1 MLKELL
7 EYINT
12 LKRPEL
18 ITDDLGNRYLFN
30 ENAKQYSRIPLNAST
45 ERSVCNIESFAKV
58 VKNVCS
64 KFTGLNTTVIFKANG
79 AKFYTDESLGQ
90 DQNIWMFDREYTL
103 LWDVVKDL
111 VRTVN
116 KFTHRELLE
125 KLESVRNYIID
136 FESLY
141 QKLSKLRASKR
152 ISFASSPIFVD
163 GENSGGYEWEQ
174 KIDANGSTEKAT
186 CPSKINF
193 KGKIVRGSDAVYEF
207 SININP
213 VIDEENGRILFRIC
227 MPTIDLV
234 LDQVREDEY
243 QDFLKLIGDIADKK
257 VLVLR
262 DY

>member
-30 ENAKQYSRIPLNAST
+30 EYSKRYERIPENAKQ
-45 ERSVCNIESFAKV
+45 ERTVCNIESFAKIV
-58 VKNVCS
+58 NHICS
-64 KFTGLNTTVIFKANG
+64 KYPDVINATVIFNERG
-79 AKFYTDESLGQ
+79 AKLYTDESLKNDQ
-90 DQNIWMFDREYTL
+90 DIWLFIREYTL
-103 LWDVVKDL
+103 LWQTIRNMTEMEFSHKD
-111 VRTVN
+111 
-116 KFTHRELLE
+116 LLE
-125 KLESVRNYIID
+125 KLESVKNCILD

-152 ISFASSPIFVD
+152 ISFASSPIFVE

-186 CPSKINF
+186 CPSRINF
-193 KGKIVRGSDAVYEF
+193 KGKIVRGSEAVYEF

-213 VIDEENGRILFRIC
+213 VIDEEKGRILFRLC
-227 MPTIDLV
+227 MPTIELV